1 MASLALVTQSTTH
14 AAYTA
19 TLNAL
24 TGLGHSVT
32 GFNMSAVTD
41 SNLAGFDAIITAR
54 TQSTDESYATFAGH
68 VASYFAEGK
77 PILLGYTGAGMATED
92 DRNGLATLLKLIG
105 SESTASGRGPVYRA
119 TAAHPSWVPAS
130 IPPPA
135 DYRPI
140 PTATFGGRVNTIPAF
155 AGSVI
160 EQVSSFD
167 NTPTIIV
174 ADKGALNT
182 EGNPFAAQIAYI
194 GWLYGATG
202 YTVEGK
208 AVLGGLISWAL
219 APPWHILGTVKDNT
233 TSPLARVVRAYNR
246 ASGMMVGSTIS
257 SAVTGEFQIEVP
269 AMAADYYV
277 VALDEAGGTQNAQI
291 YDRVASSS

>member
-32 GFNMSAVTD
+32 GFNMSAVTA
-41 SNLAGFDAIITAR
+41 SNLAGFEAIVCAR
-54 TQSTDESYATFAGH
+54 VQSTDASHATLAGH
-68 VASYFAEGK
+68 LAAYFAAGK
-77 PILLGYTGAGMATED
+77 PILIGFDGIVATAD
-92 DRNGLATLLKLIG
+92 DRNGMATLLKLIG
-105 SESTASGRGPVYRA
+105 SESIATGRGPVYRA
-119 TAAHPSWVPAS
+119 SAAHPLWATAS
-130 IPPPA
+130 ITPPA
-135 DYRPI
+135 DYSPI
-140 PTATFGGRVNTIPAF
+140 PMGTFAGRVNTTPAF

-160 EQVSSFD
+160 EQVSSSD

-174 ADKGALNT
+174 AEKGALNT
-182 EGNPFAAQIAYI
+182 DGNPFAARIAYI
-194 GWLYGATG
+194 GWLYGATD
-202 YTVEGK
+202 YTAAGK

-219 APPWHILGTVKDNT
+219 APPWYISGTVKDST

-246 ASGMMVGSTIS
+246 ASGMIMGSTIS
-257 SAVTGEFQIEVP
+257 DAVTGAFQIEVP

-291 YDRVASSS
+291 YDRIVSSS